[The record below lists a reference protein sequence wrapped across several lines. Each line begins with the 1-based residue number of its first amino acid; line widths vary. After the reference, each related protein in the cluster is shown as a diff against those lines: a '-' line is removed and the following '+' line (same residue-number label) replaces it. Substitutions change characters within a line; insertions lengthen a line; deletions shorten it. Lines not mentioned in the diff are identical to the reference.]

1 MLSQKLTRI
10 TLKMSDLEEFEEVR
24 AERNKVAMD
33 TASSQ
38 EQAQEK
44 GAVKTQKSTPVAQDS
59 RRPVRA
65 STPESSQ
72 P

>member
-10 TLKMSDLEEFEEVR
+10 ALKMSDLEEFEEIT
-24 AERNKVAMD
+24 AEREKVAMD
-33 TASSQ
+33 TSLPP
-38 EQAQEK
+38 AQEK
-44 GAVKTQKSTPVAQDS
+44 GAVKTPKATPLAQDR